1 MAWMAPIIANNRR
14 NGSSRSRFGAV
25 IAGLVLCLA
34 FGVFFMFF
42 FNRSGFIRFN
52 SPLIFMIIGFGV
64 FLIVIIG
71 ISATATSMT
80 KTVDKPKIRPYSQYN
95 TARHQ
100 PQRPNPYISRKA
112 SQESVKQHPEEFEKK
127 EIKVEGEIKYCQ
139 YCGAKIDRDANF
151 CYQCG
156 SKIKL

>member
-1 MAWMAPIIANNRR
+1 MAPIIANNRR

-42 FNRSGFIRFN
+42 FNRSGFMGFN
-52 SPLIFMIIGFGV
+52 FPLIFIIIGFV
-64 FLIVIIG
+64 IFFIVIIG
-71 ISATATSMT
+71 ISVTATSMT
-80 KTVDKPKIRPYSQYN
+80 KTVDKPKIRLHSQY
-95 TARHQ
+95 TAPRHQ
-100 PQRPNPYISRKA
+100 PQRPNPYISRRD
-112 SQESVKQHPEEFEKK
+112 SQEAVNQQPEEPEENKRKF
-127 EIKVEGEIKYCQ
+127 EGEIKYCQ

>member
-1 MAWMAPIIANNRR
+1 MAPIIANNGR
-14 NGSSRSRFGAV
+14 NSSSGSRIRAV
-25 IAGLVLCLA
+25 IVGLILCA
-34 FGVFFMFF
+34 VFGVFFMFF
-42 FNRSGFIRFN
+42 FNRSGFIGFN
-52 SPLIFMIIGFGV
+52 SPLIFMIIGFGIFFV
-64 FLIVIIG
+64 VIIG

-95 TARHQ
+95 TTRHQ
-100 PQRPNPYISRKA
+100 PQQTNPYISRKT
-112 SQESVKQHPEEFEKK
+112 SQEAVKQPPEEFEKR
-127 EIKVEGEIKYCQ
+127 EIKIEGEIKYCQ